1 MGKVCE
7 NEKRGGERRII
18 EKREHD
24 ATTYDVAKTNECLC
38 RRSTLQCGR

>member
-7 NEKRGGERRII
+7 NEKRDGEMRII

-24 ATTYDVAKTNECLC
+24 ATTYDAAKTSAYVGGARCNAGV
-38 RRSTLQCGR
+38 S